1 VHLAIHALLSVVLA
15 RAFFFRQ
22 VAKHGWP
29 LLVAIVLAGTLADLD
44 LLAAL
49 FGPAAYLAGRYTF
62 THSLLGTLAMILV
75 SALIFR
81 ALNKSHAPDK
91 RLALDKDRFQ
101 VKDTFAPQTVIFL
114 TLALAAVL
122 HLLLDF
128 FSTSGVALFW
138 PFQFARYSADWLP
151 NIDPWLFALLL
162 AGLLLPELRR
172 LISSEIGAKEKSPRG
187 QTGARVVF
195 VLLTLYIGA
204 RFLLHSSSLTLLESR
219 AYHGE
224 IAAHVAALPDALSP
238 LLWSGIVETQSML
251 CTVPIPLAGK
261 PFNSEAARCQH
272 KPDISPA
279 LATAQQTEVGQKYLR
294 AARFPRASVASTTD
308 GTVVAIRSMR
318 DLGQGDPPHA
328 VAAQILLDPHSR
340 IVSEQIVWA
349 QEIHER

>member
-1 VHLAIHALLSVVLA
+1 MHLAIHALLSVVLT
-15 RAFFFRQ
+15 RAFFLRQ
-22 VAKHGWP
+22 VARHGWP
-29 LLVAIVLAGTLADLD
+29 LLLAIVLAGTLADLD

-62 THSLLGTLAMILV
+62 THSLLGTMAMIFV
-75 SALIFR
+75 SALIFH
-81 ALNKSHAPDK
+81 ALDKNRAPDK
-91 RLALDKDRFQ
+91 HPALDKNRFQ
-101 VKDTFAPQTVIFL
+101 IRDRLAHPAVIFL
-114 TLALAAVL
+114 ALTLAAVL
-122 HLLLDF
+122 HLLFDF

-151 NIDPWLFALLL
+151 NIDPWLLAPLL

-172 LISSEIGAKEKSPRG
+172 LITSEIGAKEKSPRG
-187 QTGARVVF
+187 QTGARLVF
-195 VLLTLYIGA
+195 VLLALYIGA
-204 RFLLHSSSLTLLESR
+204 RFLLHSSSLSLLESR

-224 IAAHVAALPDALSP
+224 IPAHFAALPDAFSP
-238 LLWSGIVETQSML
+238 VLWSGMVETQSML

-279 LATAQQTEVGQKYLR
+279 LAAAQQTEAAQKYLH
-294 AARFPRASVASTTD
+294 ATRFPRASVASTTD
-308 GTVVAIRSMR
+308 GAAVVIRSMR
-318 DLGQGDPPHA
+318 DLAQGDPPHA
-328 VAAQILLDPHSR
+328 LAAQILLDARSQ